1 MAYKAKDVF
10 EATSTREKATGFVT
24 ALFLFV
30 FILTAVD
37 FLGAIEFRSISRESW
52 FSPDETRH
60 VLGFPSYT
68 NPEYKLFIKSI
79 GEHAGSVI
87 VTADKSDG
95 WSYEGTFYRGDT
107 VLLGNW
113 RVTIK
118 DTNMDRENPILLECY
133 QLVDLR
139 ALLVVGLI
147 VLGAVTV
154 YAWKT

>member
-1 MAYKAKDVF
+1 MAHKAKDVF

-68 NPEYKLFIKSI
+68 NPEYKLFVKSI
-79 GEHAGSVI
+79 GEFAGSVV
-87 VTADKSDG
+87 VTGEKVGG
-95 WSYEGTFYRGDT
+95 WKYNGTFYLGDT

-118 DTNMDRENPILLECY
+118 DINMDRESPILLERY
-133 QLVDLR
+133 QLLDLR
-139 ALLVVGLI
+139 ALLVVGL
-147 VLGAVTV
+147 VALGAVTI
-154 YAWKT
+154 YAWKK